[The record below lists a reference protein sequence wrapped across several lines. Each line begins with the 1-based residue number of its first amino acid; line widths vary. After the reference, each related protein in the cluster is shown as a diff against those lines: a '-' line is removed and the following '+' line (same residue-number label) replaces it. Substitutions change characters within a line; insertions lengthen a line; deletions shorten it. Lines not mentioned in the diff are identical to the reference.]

1 MTLTHKNTSPLSIS
15 LGQILRLP
23 CKFIKGKSDT
33 PHIVLKTIAQE
44 LTATGK
50 NILPVIVRYLG
61 EDKYQAIL
69 NTQILE
75 AARSAK
81 LDFVWCIVVD
91 QPMQS
96 QIEIELGQ
104 VIRTSV
110 AIASQQELIDT
121 LEYIRDHKPGFNKMD
136 PQKVAKAIIE
146 HRNTTAL
153 TNLNF
158 LAKAKC
164 GIGKAKLLSLSEN
177 LIFP

>member
-1 MTLTHKNTSPLSIS
+1 MTLAHKDVSPLNVS

-23 CKFIKGKSDT
+23 CKFIKGKSDA
-33 PHIVLKTIAQE
+33 PQIVLKTIAQE
-44 LTATGK
+44 LTSTGK

-69 NTQILE
+69 NIQILE

-91 QPMQS
+91 QQMQS
-96 QIEIELGQ
+96 QIEVELGQ
-104 VIRTSV
+104 VIR
-110 AIASQQELIDT
+110 INASTASEQELIDT
-121 LEYIRDHKPGFNKMD
+121 LDYIRDHKSGFNKID
-136 PQKVAKAIIE
+136 PQKIAGAIIE
-146 HRNTTAL
+146 YRNTTKL

-164 GIGKAKLLSLSEN
+164 GIGKAKILPLSEN
-177 LIFP
+177 LIIA